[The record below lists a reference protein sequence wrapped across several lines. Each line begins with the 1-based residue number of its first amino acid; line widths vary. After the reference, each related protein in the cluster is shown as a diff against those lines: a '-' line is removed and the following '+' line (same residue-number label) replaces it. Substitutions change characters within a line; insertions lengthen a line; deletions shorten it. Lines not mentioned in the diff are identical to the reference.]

1 MDYERIYIHLKK
13 DVIKDIEK
21 IIEYKDKRD
30 FVFNKEENYT
40 SVEKFI
46 VGCVYYY
53 LRQIKNIEY
62 LSGINDLGKPFRLE
76 NKIGELLELKRMTQ
90 KELSD
95 LTGIAAPNINNFVKN
110 KNQPSL
116 DYFLRIWIALECPPL
131 DWMFYRITESEEN

>member
-1 MDYERIYIHLKK
+1 
-13 DVIKDIEK
+13 
-21 IIEYKDKRD
+21 
-30 FVFNKEENYT
+30 VFNKEENYT

-62 LSGINDLGKPFRLE
+62 FSGINDLGRPFRLE
-76 NKIGELLELKRMTQ
+76 NKIGELLELKRMSQ
-90 KELSD
+90 KDLSD

-131 DWMFYRITESEEN
+131 DWMFFRITESEEN

>member
-13 DVIKDIEK
+13 DVLKDIEK

-95 LTGIAAPNINNFVKN
+95 LAGIAAPNINNFVKN

>member
-62 LSGINDLGKPFRLE
+62 FSGINDLGRPFRLE
-76 NKIGELLELKRMTQ
+76 NKIGELLELKRMSQ
-90 KELSD
+90 KDLSEM
-95 LTGIAAPNINNFVKN
+95 TGIAAPNINNFVKN
-110 KNQPSL
+110 KHQPSL

-131 DWMFYRITESEEN
+131 DWMFFRITESEEN

>member
-13 DVIKDIEK
+13 DVLKDIEK

-76 NKIGELLELKRMTQ
+76 NKIGEILELKRMTQ

>member
-13 DVIKDIEK
+13 EIVKDIET

-30 FVFNKEENYT
+30 FLFNNEENHT
-40 SVEKFI
+40 SVEDFI
-46 VGCVYYY
+46 IGCVCYY
-53 LRQIKNIEY
+53 LRQIKNIDD
-62 LSGINDLGKPFRLE
+62 LSGINDLGKPFQLE
-76 NKIGELLELKRMTQ
+76 NKIGQLLEQKRMSQ

-110 KNQPSL
+110 KNQPSI

-131 DWMFYRITESEEN
+131 EWMFHRITQSEEN

>member
-62 LSGINDLGKPFRLE
+62 LSGINDLGRPFRLE
-76 NKIGELLELKRMTQ
+76 NKIGELLELKRMSQ
-90 KELSD
+90 KDLSD

-131 DWMFYRITESEEN
+131 DWMFFRITESEEN

>member
-76 NKIGELLELKRMTQ
+76 NKIGELLDLKRMSQ
-90 KELSD
+90 KQLSEM
-95 LTGIAAPNINNFVKN
+95 TGIAAPNINNFVKN

-131 DWMFYRITESEEN
+131 DWMFFRITESEEN

>member
-53 LRQIKNIEY
+53 LRQIKNIED

-76 NKIGELLELKRMTQ
+76 NKIGELLDLKRMSQ
-90 KELSD
+90 KQLSD

-116 DYFLRIWIALECPPL
+116 DYFLRIWIALDCPPL
-131 DWMFYRITESEEN
+131 DWMFFRITESEES